1 MDAVIPASL
10 RYGRQQLMAS
20 HAYAKPHD
28 EAGYRLHGGFDA
40 QGAYVSPRVLHR
52 QPAVRAWGAALET
65 RGWPLIDATTS
76 LLQRPNYPTVAQ
88 ERVLLQNGL
97 GQSFWNSLTVTG
109 IVEARGKAL
118 VSYVPPDMRKLI
130 VEDIDDTATG
140 HLHLG
145 LLEAHGMDE
154 GGGDP
159 HTPDLGAHDAMWFA
173 SRDLV
178 FGRGAYPM
186 PAPPESISRPV
197 ATDREMPLIGPEYEG
212 LIKMLMNVLMIEVRA
227 ESFFAFC
234 CDVLRD
240 PTLFIDRRAAAD
252 QAAVLVERIRQDE
265 QIHVGYLQAV
275 ISELRSFT
283 FRTPDGREVPGREII
298 DPVWADMVDWHGLR
312 EREASRGRT
321 RAEIERQAIDMLGP
335 QAGARLIAEFDSLE
349 AEAT

>member
-1 MDAVIPASL
+1 MDAAIPASL
-10 RYGRQQLMAS
+10 RYSRDQLMAS
-20 HAYAKPHD
+20 HPYARPHD

-40 QGAYVSPRVLHR
+40 QDAYVSPRVLHR
-52 QPAVRAWGAALET
+52 WPAVRAWGAALET

-76 LLQRPNYPTVAQ
+76 LLKLPNYPTVAQ
-88 ERVLLQNGL
+88 ERVLLRNGL
-97 GQSFWNSLTVTG
+97 GQSFWNSLTITG

-130 VEDIDDTATG
+130 VENISDTATG

-145 LLEAHGMDE
+145 LLEGHGMDE

-159 HTPDLGAHDAMWFA
+159 RTPDLGAHDAMWFA
-173 SRDLV
+173 CRDLV
-178 FGRGAYPM
+178 FGKDAYPM

-197 ATDREMPLIGPEYEG
+197 EVDREMPLISPEHEG

-240 PTLFIDRRAAAD
+240 PVLFVDRRPAAD

-283 FRTPDGREVPGREII
+283 VRTTDGHEVPGSQII
-298 DPVWADMVDWHGLR
+298 DPVWADMVEWHGVR

-321 RAEIERQAIDMLGP
+321 RAEIERQAIDKLGP
-335 QAGARLIAEFDSLE
+335 QAGARLIVEFDSLE
-349 AEAT
+349 VEAA